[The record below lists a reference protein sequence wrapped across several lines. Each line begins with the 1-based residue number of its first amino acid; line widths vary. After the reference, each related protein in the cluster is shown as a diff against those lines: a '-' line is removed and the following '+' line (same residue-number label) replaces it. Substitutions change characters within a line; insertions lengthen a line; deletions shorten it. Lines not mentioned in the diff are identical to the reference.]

1 MRFLPWLELTPVFPP
16 MDASTWA
23 NKVVGMLINFI
34 PLLVRLETKADRSP
48 KIPPPNA
55 STQSDL
61 LKLFFKSC
69 SIILFATIRLFVF
82 SFADNLNNLS

>member
-1 MRFLPWLELTPVFPP
+1 M
-16 MDASTWA
+16 
-23 NKVVGMLINFI
+23 
-34 PLLVRLETKADRSP
+34 RLETKADRSP

-55 STQSDL
+55 ITQSDL

-82 SFADNLNNLS
+82 SFADNLNNLMSYLFVDLINFFN